1 MSQAFDM
8 KDLGEASFVLG
19 VEIRRVRSHGTLGVS
34 HSVYIDI
41 VLKRFDMKI
50 CKPGDVLIIKG
61 DVLSKDKSPTNE
73 VERESMKKVPML
85 VM

>member
-1 MSQAFDM
+1 M

-19 VEIRRVRSHGTLGVS
+19 IEIHRVRSHGTLGVS
-34 HSVYIDI
+34 QSVYIDI
-41 VLKRFDMKI
+41 VLKRFDMQI
-50 CKPGDVLIIKG
+50 SKPGDVLIIKG

-85 VM
+85 VL